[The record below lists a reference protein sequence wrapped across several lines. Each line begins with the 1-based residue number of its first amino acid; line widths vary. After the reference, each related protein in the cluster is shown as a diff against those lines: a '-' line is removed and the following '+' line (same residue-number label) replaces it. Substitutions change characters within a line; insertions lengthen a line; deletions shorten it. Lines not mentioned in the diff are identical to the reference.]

1 MKSNLEEDYNMS
13 SHKRI
18 KKKIDSIIIDL
29 KVKQRSK
36 CALNG
41 MSVYLGLFNYLY
53 KISREEICEN

>member
-1 MKSNLEEDYNMS
+1 ML

-18 KKKIDSIIIDL
+18 KKKIVQNINNVVNQP
-29 KVKQRSK
+29 KEKQWSK

>member
-1 MKSNLEEDYNMS
+1 MS